1 MTLPGSILEER
12 RENLHRRR
20 KELEAQFMNTTN
32 FSEQCSIAQQFGEVC
47 EEEDAMLH
55 GPDISP
61 AGRVDGLKPS
71 AINRKLGSQQWFFS
85 FLVSLA

>member
-1 MTLPGSILEER
+1 VHFVPRSDIFLKPRSFMTLPGSILEER

-32 FSEQCSIAQQFGEVC
+32 FSEQCRIAQQFGEVC

-55 GPDISP
+55 GRTSRPQAEWMD
-61 AGRVDGLKPS
+61 
-71 AINRKLGSQQWFFS
+71 
-85 FLVSLA
+85 